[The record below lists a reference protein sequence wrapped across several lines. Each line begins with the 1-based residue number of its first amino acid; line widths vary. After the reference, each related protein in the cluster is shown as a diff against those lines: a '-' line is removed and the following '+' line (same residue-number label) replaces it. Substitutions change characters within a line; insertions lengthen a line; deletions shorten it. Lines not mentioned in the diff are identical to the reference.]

1 MVALGV
7 ALSLLAPTAH
17 AGVANAGLPHA
28 SPSNP
33 LAGMKWGVYKGPNY
47 NSIYPNYQQAR
58 GRNRQLLATIALR
71 PLMYTFG
78 AWFADSD
85 AKSVAQDFIASSTH
99 GNPAV
104 LSQVAIFRLDPW
116 EGAACPGGSW
126 NAADQQSY
134 RTWINNFAAGI
145 GKARVALVL
154 QPDLP
159 FAMCAPSPVPLE
171 LVNYAAQRFNALPH
185 TTVYIDAGA
194 RYWPAFSQAVTMLE
208 RAGIRYARGFSLNT
222 SEYDTTSSEIEYGA
236 KLAQALAAT
245 GYPGKHIVISTAQNG
260 AGFLNGQY
268 PGNVNDPRVCRSR
281 YDTLCVTLGIPP
293 TTQVASPRWHLSGAD
308 ASLAFRYVD
317 AYVWAGRPWLF
328 GAASQFQLQRAL
340 GLASSTPF

>member
-1 MVALGV
+1 
-7 ALSLLAPTAH
+7 
-17 AGVANAGLPHA
+17 
-28 SPSNP
+28 
-33 LAGMKWGVYKGPNY
+33 
-47 NSIYPNYQQAR
+47 
-58 GRNRQLLATIALR
+58 
-71 PLMYTFG
+71 
-78 AWFADSD
+78 
-85 AKSVAQDFIASSTH
+85 
-99 GNPAV
+99 
-104 LSQVAIFRLDPW
+104 
-116 EGAACPGGSW
+116 
-126 NAADQQSY
+126 
-134 RTWINNFAAGI
+134 I

-171 LVNYAAQRFNALPH
+171 LVSYAAQRFNALAH

-194 RYWPAFSQAVTMLE
+194 HYWPAFNQAVTMLE

-222 SEYDTTSSEIEYGA
+222 SEYDTTSGEIEYGA
-236 KLAQALAAT
+236 KLAQALAAG
-245 GYPGKHIVISTAQNG
+245 GYPGKHVVISTAENG

-268 PGNVNDPRVCRSR
+268 PGDVNNPRVCRNR

-293 TTQVASPRWHLSGAD
+293 TTQVANPRWHLSGVD

-328 GAASQFQLQRAL
+328 GGASQFDLQRAL